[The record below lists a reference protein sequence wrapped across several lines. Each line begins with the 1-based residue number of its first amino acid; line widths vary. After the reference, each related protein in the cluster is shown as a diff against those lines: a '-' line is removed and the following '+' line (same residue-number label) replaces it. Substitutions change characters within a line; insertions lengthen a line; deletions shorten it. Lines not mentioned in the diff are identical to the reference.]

1 MIVDPLVNHY
11 IGVIELIEAGIL
23 NKTPRLM
30 RPARMKLSEVR
41 RLAELLAAGHEIHDQ
56 RKAQL

>member
-1 MIVDPLVNHY
+1 MIPDPLVNHY

-41 RLAELLAAGHEIHDQ
+41 RLAELLARAHVIHDEQ
-56 RKAQL
+56 KVSD